1 MATTNKTGIQASI
14 TAGIRTGNSDTTA
27 AELRGILNE
36 VLDSYANVVDGGL
49 VYQAQVGYDYLPVSL
64 SNTAFVNYQFMVDY
78 VAANAPSLTYLT
90 VDAQVNTNIECNI
103 SLNIMRHDIE
113 NRLTAPDNKILAT
126 VKNYFDAPSNELVGD
141 FDAHIAAGGVGYNA
155 TASGANMYYGANSL
169 AVNSFYN
176 ELIHDTLTKIDSPTI
191 NIGGTVAQ
199 TINYGNFTTINQHN
213 VYGNWRAFDN
223 TANNYISING
233 TSFMAV
239 AGGIN
244 RYITLTSTELTLRH
258 ATTNIFNSP
267 INLFNS
273 GGAYFVS
280 GIGIDTTA
288 TGGSDILNI
297 GATNADVINI
307 GRAGATINILGTAL
321 YEYAANQ
328 YVLDKLITL
337 NYNGA
342 AGSGIGVGFEVE
354 AGGVIVSY
362 LKTNAAQDGFSFKSA
377 YTSYYA
383 DIVFTGFSTNRSI
396 QVPDASGIIA
406 LISQVI
412 TNGVTTKAPSEDAV
426 YDALLQK
433 ADKQD
438 GLVSGGAITV
448 GVFGANN
455 VRVAAAV
462 WYIAGTNYSTA
473 GNTDFTVA
481 LAAAGLQRFTGF
493 YGDNTNAITKVE
505 GTESEYAVYPTTPAG
520 KALIGYILVTDSAA
534 ASTPDLSGYLLIASK
549 ATSADYIAGTD
560 NVKYITS
567 SVTAGIAVK
576 YQNLSPTYAA
586 TINTNVANYRNT
598 FSNVVGITSTMTIA
612 APTGAPTNGAELI
625 YRFKANG
632 SYALTWNAAFASYG
646 SSLPTLTVTN
656 KVLSI
661 KFVWDSVASVWGC
674 VSYRVQP

>member
-14 TAGIRTGNSDTTA
+14 SAGIRTGNSDTTA

-297 GATNADVINI
+297 GATNADIINI

-337 NYNGA
+337 NYGGSV
-342 AGSGIGVGFEVE
+342 GSGIGVGYEIE
-354 AGGVIVSY
+354 ENAIITGY
-362 LKTNAAQDGFSFKSA
+362 QKTNAGRDGWSFKAPAIA
-377 YTSYYA
+377 YKADLKLNLLTADRDISIPDNSGTIALTS
-383 DIVFTGFSTNRSI
+383 DINKFSYT
-396 QVPDASGIIA
+396 DASNGITSVSNFYTLSKSV
-406 LISQVI
+406 LIPANTL
-412 TNGVTTKAPSEDAV
+412 TNGALNIKGRSQKSGTASFARLVIYVNTTNSLSGASEIGRINNSSNNTILCFSIDRTIPI
-426 YDALLQK
+426 K
-433 ADKQD
+433 
-438 GLVSGGAITV
+438 V
-448 GVFGANN
+448 GSF
-455 VRVAAAV
+455 
-462 WYIAGTNYSTA
+462 TA
-473 GNTDFTVA
+473 FII
-481 LAAAGLQRFTGF
+481 
-493 YGDNTNAITKVE
+493 NAITGYEEAITNNVSE
-505 GTESEYAVYPTTPAG
+505 VTIDWTVDQYIILAVHANGGALPSES
-520 KALIGYILVTDSAA
+520 L
-534 ASTPDLSGYLLIASK
+534 
-549 ATSADYIAGTD
+549 
-560 NVKYITS
+560 
-567 SVTAGIAVK
+567 
-576 YQNLSPTYAA
+576 
-586 TINTNVANYRNT
+586 VAN
-598 FSNVVGITSTMTIA
+598 F
-612 APTGAPTNGAELI
+612 
-625 YRFKANG
+625 
-632 SYALTWNAAFASYG
+632 
-646 SSLPTLTVTN
+646 
-656 KVLSI
+656 LSVNQ
-661 KFVWDSVASVWGC
+661 F
-674 VSYRVQP
+674 